1 MFATVHFPR
10 GSVTRGKQ
18 DHGVFFFESACKKKI
33 EADLTELPDGPL
45 QHRPGGVFNSA
56 IFFPVCVL
64 LGVII

>member
-18 DHGVFFFESACKKKI
+18 DHGFFESACKKKI
-33 EADLTELPDGPL
+33 EAELTELPDGPL
-45 QHRPGGVFNSA
+45 QHQPGGVFNSA
-56 IFFPVCVL
+56 IFPVCVL